1 MKSLITVSL
10 NVICIAFFAYA
21 TYAIGSYSFLANA
34 NEGIAFATA
43 LTSASCMLFAV
54 YALIENI
61 RDYFKNK
68 K

>member
-1 MKSLITVSL
+1 MKSLIAVPF
-10 NVICIAFFAYA
+10 NVICVAFFAYV
-21 TYAIGSYSFLANA
+21 TYAIGSYGFLANA
-34 NEGIAFATA
+34 NEGIAFSTA
-43 LTSASCMLFAV
+43 FTSASCMLFAV

>member
-1 MKSLITVSL
+1 MKSLIAVPF
-10 NVICIAFFAYA
+10 NVMCVVFFAYV

-34 NEGIAFATA
+34 SEATAFATA
-43 LTSASCMLFAV
+43 FISVSCMLFAV

-61 RDYFKNK
+61 RNYFNNK